1 MSRFTLIL
9 TISRNIVS
17 NFKVRCSHEEDVLS
31 ESGAS
36 DSIGM
41 PLEEKWDLW
50 NKHLEEQQDPI
61 SPSTCIGEP
70 PTGDT
75 HAQEEQ
81 EEQAEQ
87 TEQDEAS
94 DMPELSTYRSFISN
108 GASYEWL
115 LSSLRREL
123 FLVTAKPNIMKSI
136 RKRIITSL
144 PSSHKLSRRLPA
156 EAYTVT
162 YVVQW
167 NPLDFLDE
175 QGYQEEPGE
184 ALKGVITLTGSSED
198 AQALSCAQYLCQTW
212 PSTGGHILQLIM
224 DIVRA
229 VPGIRQTCKPPT
241 PYSHDSILTVAL

>member
-1 MSRFTLIL
+1 M
-9 TISRNIVS
+9 S
-17 NFKVRCSHEEDVLS
+17 NFKERCAHEEEVLS
-31 ESGAS
+31 EDGSS
-36 DSIGM
+36 DSMGM
-41 PLEEKWDLW
+41 PLDEKWDLW

-61 SPSTCIGEP
+61 PPSLCISES
-70 PTGDT
+70 TTDNT
-75 HAQEEQ
+75 HTQEEQ

-87 TEQDEAS
+87 AEQAEQDEES
-94 DMPELSTYRSFISN
+94 DMPELSVYQSFISN
-108 GASYEWL
+108 IASYEWL

-123 FLVTAKPNIMKSI
+123 FLAPAKPNIMEAI
-136 RKRIITSL
+136 RNKILTSL
-144 PSSHKLSRRLPA
+144 PSSHRLSRRLSA

-212 PSTGGHILQLIM
+212 PSTGGYILQLIM
-224 DIVRA
+224 EIVRA
-229 VPGIRQTCKPPT
+229 GPGNRQTCKST
-241 PYSHDSILTVAL
+241 TLYS

>member
-1 MSRFTLIL
+1 M
-9 TISRNIVS
+9 S
-17 NFKVRCSHEEDVLS
+17 NFKERCSHEEEVLS
-31 ESGAS
+31 EDGSS
-36 DSIGM
+36 DSMGM
-41 PLEEKWDLW
+41 PLDEKWDLW

-61 SPSTCIGEP
+61 PPSLCISEP
-70 PTGDT
+70 TTDNT
-75 HAQEEQ
+75 HTQEEQ

-87 TEQDEAS
+87 AEQDEES
-94 DMPELSTYRSFISN
+94 DMPELSVYQSFISN
-108 GASYEWL
+108 VASYEWL

-123 FLVTAKPNIMKSI
+123 LLAPAKPNIMEAI
-136 RKRIITSL
+136 RNKILTSL
-144 PSSHKLSRRLPA
+144 PSSHRLSRRLSA

-212 PSTGGHILQLIM
+212 PSTGGYILQLIM
-224 DIVRA
+224 EIVRA
-229 VPGIRQTCKPPT
+229 GPGNRQTCKST
-241 PYSHDSILTVAL
+241 TLYS